1 MKMKVKASITL
12 SEDVLQAVDEL
23 AKSSSR
29 SEVIERALRDFLA
42 ARARAQRDARDIEIM
57 NQRADAYNLET
68 ADLLSYQPW
77 IELGE

>member
-1 MKMKVKASITL
+1 MKVKASITL
-12 SEDVLQAVDEL
+12 SEELLRAVDEL

-29 SEVIERALRDFLA
+29 SEVIEHALRDFMA
-42 ARARAQRDARDIEIM
+42 ARARALRDARDIEIM
-57 NQRADAYNLET
+57 NKHAEAYNLET